1 MPADVLNAKRTCQNA
16 PPTCALRGQKRASER
31 RKTAEIATSIRASL
45 HAAPITIKLKD
56 SGRKPLFENKVEMA
70 AQWKHSLLNMPHIAK
85 QTARTVCRKLL
96 DFLFPRRCL
105 VCGSTNPGG
114 KYDYVC
120 PECEGEIHIMRGGHC
135 LICAEIVS
143 MPDAPNV
150 PFCAKCAEH
159 PPAFR
164 RGMAVCVF
172 DGAAR
177 ELVHELKYRSTPA
190 AVGDIVRIAKE
201 HAEVASYL
209 KDSILVPVPLH
220 RSRQRQRKYNQS
232 ELIAKALAK
241 NFPDENVKVCGML
254 ARIRKTGTQTMLDR
268 EARTKNIKGAFK
280 CVRRKC
286 EKVPKNARIVLVDDV
301 MTTTATLSEC
311 AKELKKAGFK
321 DVYAFAFAKRM

>member
-1 MPADVLNAKRTCQNA
+1 MQAGAKENPGIDIGAD
-16 PPTCALRGQKRASER
+16 ALR
-31 RKTAEIATSIRASL
+31 I
-45 HAAPITIKLKD
+45 AAPVTIKLKD
-56 SGRKPLFENKVEMA
+56 SVKKPLFENKVEMGGA
-70 AQWKHSLLNMPHIAK
+70 WKHSPFYMLKAAK
-85 QTARTVCRKLL
+85 QSARTACRKLL

-105 VCGSTNPGG
+105 VCGAVNPDG

-120 PECEGEIHIMRGGHC
+120 PECEGEIHMMRGGHC
-135 LICAEIVS
+135 LVCAEIVG

-177 ELVHELKYRSTPA
+177 ELVHELKYKSTPA
-190 AVGDIVRIAKE
+190 AVNDIALIAKS
-201 HAEVASYL
+201 HGEVAGYL

-220 RSRQRQRKYNQS
+220 RSRRRQRKYNQS
-232 ELIAKALAK
+232 ELIARALAK
-241 NFPDENVKVCGML
+241 NFAAENVKICGML

-268 EARTKNIKGAFK
+268 EARAKNIKGAFK
-280 CVRRKC
+280 CIKRKC
-286 EKVPKNARIVLVDDV
+286 ESVPKNARIVLVDDV

-311 AKELKKAGFK
+311 AKELKKSGFK